1 MCACGI
7 HNLCIHKYNRNAL
20 YASCSQSVWVQ
31 CCRVCVVRILAFALH
46 YSWHCFGIGL
56 ELCIELKPTA
66 ESNWSN
72 AWTQQFHYP
81 FSPHACISCI
91 CIAYCLLFYIFIYL
105 FGCLL
110 MFFLMFCGLLMQIQF
125 ARTRLNA
132 IRKAMG
138 KSILSQIWYGSLWL
152 WYWVR
157 AERFTQNSRHYSKRD
172 MCDKFVRSINEVS
185 LCSRISH
192 IQNHFSVHR
201 LVLANASGFCIRI
214 EMLFRVFVNS
224 IETFASKRDKNPHKC
239 THSF

>member
-1 MCACGI
+1 MFPKCLSPVLSSVCCAYFGI
-7 HNLCIHKYNRNAL
+7 CTTLFMALLRNWLRIVHWIEAHCWIKL
-20 YASCSQSVWVQ
+20 VQ
-31 CCRVCVVRILAFALH
+31 CLDTTISLSFLSSCMYIMYLYSLLLVIL
-46 YSWHCFGIGL
+46 Y
-56 ELCIELKPTA
+56 
-66 ESNWSN
+66 
-72 AWTQQFHYP
+72 
-81 FSPHACISCI
+81 
-91 CIAYCLLFYIFIYL
+91 IYL

-138 KSILSQIWYGSLWL
+138 KSILSQIWYGSLCL